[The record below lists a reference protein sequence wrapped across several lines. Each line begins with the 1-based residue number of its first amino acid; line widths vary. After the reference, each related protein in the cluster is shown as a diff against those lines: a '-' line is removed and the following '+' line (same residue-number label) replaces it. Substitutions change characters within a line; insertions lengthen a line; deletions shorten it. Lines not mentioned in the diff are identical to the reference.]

1 MKPIN
6 CLLVD
11 DEDLALDILE
21 LYLNRLEGFN
31 ISKRCNNVFEADKY
45 LKDNVVDLIFLDIQM
60 PKLNGMEWIKK
71 LDNKPSIIFCTAF
84 DQFALESYDVNAIDY
99 LLKPF
104 SYERFEKAARKA
116 QEKIIGNHQLNA
128 SKEEFVN
135 IRSERKIYKI
145 AVNDILFIHSIGN
158 YYKIVT
164 KDKKIMAYGSLTS
177 LEKELSQS
185 NFLRIHK
192 SYMVAVNKIVAISGT
207 SVILPN
213 DKLPVG
219 RKYREI
225 VEKLYEETPTVR
237 LI

>member
-1 MKPIN
+1 MNKIS

-11 DEDLALDILE
+11 DEELALDVLE
-21 LYLNRLEGFN
+21 HYMESLDDFQVV
-31 ISKRCNNVFEADKY
+31 KRCNNVFEADKY

-71 LDNKPSIIFCTAF
+71 LDNKPYVIFCTAF

-116 QEKIIGNHQLNA
+116 QEKISSNHQLNA
-128 SKEEFVN
+128 LKVEFVN

-164 KDKKIMAYGSLTS
+164 KDKKIMAYGSLSS

-185 NFLRIHK
+185 NFLRIHR
-192 SYMVAVNKIVAISGT
+192 SYLVAVSKIVAISGT
-207 SVILPN
+207 FVILPN

-225 VEKLYEETPTVR
+225 VEKLYEETPT
-237 LI
+237 LYTH